1 VFAEERSYGCGT
13 GDIKS
18 QDGFVS
24 GKETESESITA
35 ESTLG

>member
-24 GKETESESITA
+24 GKETESENITA
-35 ESTLG
+35 DSNLG